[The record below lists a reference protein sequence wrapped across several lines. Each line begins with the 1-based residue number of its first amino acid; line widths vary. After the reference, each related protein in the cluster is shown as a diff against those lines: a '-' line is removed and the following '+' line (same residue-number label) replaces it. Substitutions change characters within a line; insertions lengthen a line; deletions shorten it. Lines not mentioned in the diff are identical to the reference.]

1 MASWTDAPQI
11 AFNPYV
17 QQVPTEAY
25 VGVGMELQRRYDE
38 GVQKIQSSIDRVA
51 GLDIA
56 RDVDKK
62 YLQSKLNE
70 LGTKLRTVA
79 AGDFSNYQLTNHVAG
94 MASSVGKD
102 DNITN
107 AVTATAKFR
116 KELSLMEEDRKK
128 GTLDPSNEYVFNNQ
142 LSSWMNDEEVG
153 ANFDGKYVPH
163 FDIWKFAKET
173 FDAVKPDGMT
183 FDQVYQLGADGKPMR
198 NEDGSFIFSPTMM
211 RMETEGRSPGKVKQT
226 IQQIFSDP
234 RVSQQLH
241 ISGQYVYRGT
251 DNEGLKGI
259 ITKQRDQIV
268 SGYQTA
274 IDELI
279 IKKNLDK
286 DVENQKDIQKQIDT
300 LETNKKTM
308 ADSYDEY
315 ISTVDKDP
323 DAVRGLL
330 YRDDVS
336 SRYTTMFGQMIT
348 KQQIVDNPGWNAMF
362 KMQQEAN
369 DQSRWAQTEEWDRKM
384 DMLNY
389 EQKDRLAILSASS
402 KGKKTSTSGG
412 AGGVGGF
419 TPSGQE
425 SDPKKVVTDQAIAY
439 ERAVGEYNTNS
450 DNFIWATLFE
460 GQPKYKEKIK
470 QYQGKNNISLENAR
484 AKVISDEAAAAGKTV
499 EQYKT
504 ELIGIATKQYESL
517 SYEKKLTI
525 PVVVD
530 AYESFRKAKMN
541 FETESDINNKV
552 AEAFKERVGDV
563 AKEIDLSNIKSQ
575 QITYKGNTYN
585 LTPQDIYDLSVYKNG
600 KFSEGRSLF
609 NKKLGDVLT
618 SESNAAYR
626 KLQARGLGDVVEALN
641 DEAKGVYVLA
651 DKNGKITQAKW
662 RPRQTGNFGMSS
674 YGGEREGID
683 WTQVWQVAQVFN
695 DKVFEEALE
704 DKSEIIQQYR
714 SVKPN
719 LTAPIFS
726 GNLEDDRNT
735 LYKLGNY
742 MTTFTDA
749 EANLSHD
756 FDKFRKNFSNLD
768 LSTPEKG
775 WSLST
780 NIVNYEDTPMVEI
793 VLTQNSKRI
802 GGMTTTMDQ
811 ALAFG
816 IDVNSIYESRE
827 SSNIKN
833 IIKTRGG
840 QTSFGAPDDEQ
851 TYMMGDYYLSKNDL
865 PNIARE
871 NNYDA
876 KINFIYSNGKYY
888 PYVWMS
894 NGQSH
899 DIISLQGDA
908 SMQNVLE
915 TLQTTLTPSLIDM
928 YLNVKTK

>member
-1 MASWTDAPQI
+1 MASWTDTPQI

-17 QQVPTEAY
+17 QQVPTEALVS
-25 VGVGMELQRRYDE
+25 VGTELQRRYDE

-102 DNITN
+102 DNVIS

-153 ANFDGKYVPH
+153 ASFGGKYIPH

-183 FDQVYQLGADGKPMR
+183 FDQVYQLGADGKPMK

-211 RMETEGRSPGKVKQT
+211 RMETEGRSPEKVKQT

-251 DNEGLKGI
+251 DNEGLKSI
-259 ITKQRDQIV
+259 ITKQKDQIV
-268 SGYQTA
+268 SGYKSA
-274 IDELI
+274 IDELT

-286 DVENQKDIQKQIDT
+286 DVDKQKEIQKQIDT
-300 LETNKKTM
+300 LELNKNTM
-308 ADSYDEY
+308 IDSYDEY
-315 ISTVDKDP
+315 ITTVDKDP
-323 DAVRGLL
+323 DTVRGLL

-336 SRYTTMFGQMIT
+336 SRYTTLFGQMTT
-348 KQQIVDNPGWNAMF
+348 KQQALENPGWNQMF

-369 DQSRWAQTEEWDRKM
+369 DQSRWAQTEEWKRKM

-389 EQKDRLAILSASS
+389 EQRDRLAILSASS
-402 KGKKTSTSGG
+402 KGNKTSTSGG
-412 AGGVGGF
+412 AGGLGGF

-425 SDPKKVVTDQAIAY
+425 SDPKKVVADQIAAY
-439 ERAVGEYNTNS
+439 ERASSEYNTNS

-470 QYQGKNNISLENAR
+470 QYEGKNNISLENAR

-499 EQYKT
+499 AQYKS
-504 ELIGIATKQYESL
+504 ELIGIATKQYEAL
-517 SYEKKLTI
+517 PYEKRLTI
-525 PVVVD
+525 PVVAD
-530 AYESFRKAKMN
+530 AYESYRKAKMN

-552 AEAFKERVGDV
+552 TEAFKERVGDV
-563 AKEIDLSNIKSQ
+563 AKEIDLSNIKPQ
-575 QITYKGNTYN
+575 QITYNGRTYN
-585 LTPQDIYDLSVYKNG
+585 LSQQDIYDLAAYKNG
-600 KFSEGRSLF
+600 TRLF
-609 NKKLGDVLT
+609 GKAITNKKLADVLEAEGK
-618 SESNAAYR
+618 SAYKR
-626 KLQARGLGDVVEALN
+626 LQQRGLAPIVEAFDN
-641 DEAKGVYVLA
+641 TRSRIREVK
-651 DKNGKITQAKW
+651 DKNGKVTSLLDYESTLENVGYNEAYTKGPTASW
-662 RPRQTGNFGMSS
+662 L
-674 YGGEREGID
+674 
-683 WTQVWQVAQVFN
+683 QVYQISQLFN

-704 DKSEIIQQYR
+704 DKAEIIQQYR
-714 SVKPN
+714 SVKSN
-719 LTAPIFS
+719 LTAPVFS

-735 LYKLGNY
+735 MYKLSNY

-749 EANLSHD
+749 RANLSSD
-756 FDKFRKNFSNLD
+756 FNKFRDNFKNVD
-768 LSTPEKG
+768 LSAPEKG
-775 WSLST
+775 WSLSA
-780 NIVNYEDTPMVEI
+780 NIVNYEDTPMVEV
-793 VLTQNSKRI
+793 VLTENGKRK

-811 ALAFG
+811 ALDFG
-816 IDVNSIYESRE
+816 IDVNSIYESKD

-840 QTSFGAPDDEQ
+840 QTSFGSPKNEE

-865 PNIARE
+865 PNIAKE
-871 NNYDA
+871 NNYDT
-876 KINFIYSNGKYY
+876 KINFVYSNGKYY

-894 NGQSH
+894 NGQAH
-899 DIISLQGDA
+899 DIIPLQGDA
-908 SMQNVLE
+908 SMQNVLQ

-928 YLNVKTK
+928 YLNVKIK